1 MVKSPSDSKH
11 AAEKIAFLYLR
22 QTEIIHAGHSAACI
36 PPHRY
41 TMALNADCQITE
53 GPWNARYSQDLI
65 EHLPVG
71 LYICDRN
78 AVVVAYNLKAA
89 EIWGEAPVKG
99 DPEVKFCGAHRLYRD
114 DGTYLPHDQTP
125 MVQVL
130 ATGESALNVDV
141 IVERRDGSRRNVIA
155 NVTPLFDE
163 SGDQIGFVNCVQDVT
178 VHRQREEER
187 IQMISD
193 RFQAQKMEIVGQLT
207 TGIAHDFNN
216 MLTTVT
222 GSVSLAD
229 HYLKND
235 KPDHAQKY
243 LSNAL
248 RGAQTAGAMTAR
260 LMAFSRRHTLRSDV
274 INVNPLIHS
283 LIELGQG
290 SLGSNIKFE
299 TDLAA
304 DLWLIK
310 VDPHQL
316 ESALF
321 NLMVNARDAMPTGG
335 TIAIRTCNVEVSEL
349 MAAKGALLV
358 TGQSCVRIQ
367 VSDTGTGM
375 PIGLIDRIFEP
386 FFTTKEEGKGT
397 GLGLSMVYGYVIQ
410 AGGCLTVE
418 SEEGCGTKFSLF
430 MPKDVLPE
438 AGLPPEI

>member
-1 MVKSPSDSKH
+1 MQV
-11 AAEKIAFLYLR
+11 
-22 QTEIIHAGHSAACI
+22 GHPAACFS
-36 PPHRY
+36 PHRY
-41 TMALNADCQITE
+41 TMALNADRRITE

-71 LYICDRN
+71 LYVCDRN

-89 EIWGEAPVKG
+89 EIWGETPVKG
-99 DPEVKFCGAHRLYRD
+99 DPEVKFCGAHRLYTG

-130 ATGESALNVDV
+130 ATGEPALNVDV
-141 IVERRDGSRRNVIA
+141 IVERRDGSRRNVVA

-163 SGDQIGFVNCVQDVT
+163 GGDQIGFVNCVQDVT
-178 VHRQREEER
+178 VLRQREEER

-222 GSVSLAD
+222 GAVSLAE

-248 RGAQTAGAMTAR
+248 HGAQTAGAMTAR
-260 LMAFSRRHTLRSDV
+260 LMAFSRRHKLRSDV

-283 LIELGQG
+283 LIGLGEG

-299 TDLAA
+299 TELAS

-375 PIGLIDRIFEP
+375 PAALVDRIFEP

-418 SEEGCGTKFSLF
+418 SEEGHGTTFSLF
-430 MPKDVLPE
+430 MPKHVLPE
-438 AGLPPEI
+438 SGSVI

>member
-1 MVKSPSDSKH
+1 MQV
-11 AAEKIAFLYLR
+11 
-22 QTEIIHAGHSAACI
+22 GHPAACFST
-36 PPHRY
+36 HRY
-41 TMALNADCQITE
+41 TMALNSDRRITQ

-89 EIWGEAPVKG
+89 EIWGETPVKG
-99 DPEVKFCGAHRLYRD
+99 DPEVKFCGAHRLYAG

-130 ATGESALNVDV
+130 ATGEPALNVDV

-163 SGDQIGFVNCVQDVT
+163 GGDQIGFVNCVQDVT
-178 VHRQREEER
+178 FLRQREEER
-187 IQMISD
+187 VQMISD

-216 MLTTVT
+216 MLTAVT
-222 GSVSLAD
+222 GSASLAE
-229 HYLKND
+229 HHLKND
-235 KPDHAQKY
+235 KPDHAKKH
-243 LSNAL
+243 LANAL
-248 RGAQTAGAMTAR
+248 RASQTASAMTAR
-260 LMAFSRRHTLRSDV
+260 LMAFSRRHKLGSEV
-274 INVNPLIHS
+274 INVNPLITS
-283 LIELGQG
+283 LIELGRG
-290 SLGSNIKFE
+290 SLGSKVLYE
-299 TDLAA
+299 TDLASN
-304 DLWLIK
+304 LWLTK

-316 ESALF
+316 ESAVF
-321 NLMVNARDAMPTGG
+321 NLMVNARDAMPAGG
-335 TIAIRTCNVEVSEL
+335 TISIRTSNVDVSEQ
-349 MAAKGALLV
+349 MAAKGSLLV

-375 PIGLIDRIFEP
+375 PVALIERIFEP

-397 GLGLSMVYGYVIQ
+397 GLGLTMVYGYVIQ

-418 SEEGCGTKFSLF
+418 SVEGHGTTFSLF
-430 MPKDVLPE
+430 MPKDGLPE
-438 AGLPPEI
+438 SDPIF

>member
-1 MVKSPSDSKH
+1 
-11 AAEKIAFLYLR
+11 
-22 QTEIIHAGHSAACI
+22 
-36 PPHRY
+36 
-41 TMALNADCQITE
+41 MALNSDRRITQ

-89 EIWGEAPVKG
+89 EIWGETPVKG
-99 DPEVKFCGAHRLYRD
+99 DPEVKFCGAHRLYAG

-130 ATGESALNVDV
+130 ATGEPALNVDV

-163 SGDQIGFVNCVQDVT
+163 GGDQIGFVNCVQDVT
-178 VHRQREEER
+178 FLRQREEER
-187 IQMISD
+187 VQMISD

-207 TGIAHDFNN
+207 AGIAHDFNN
-216 MLTTVT
+216 MLTAVT
-222 GSVSLAD
+222 GSASLAE

-235 KPDHAQKY
+235 KPDHAKKH
-243 LSNAL
+243 LANAL
-248 RGAQTAGAMTAR
+248 RASQTASAMTAR
-260 LMAFSRRHTLRSDV
+260 LMAFSRRHKLGSEV
-274 INVNPLIHS
+274 INVNPLITS
-283 LIELGQG
+283 LIELGRG
-290 SLGSNIKFE
+290 SLGSKVLYE
-299 TDLAA
+299 TDLASN
-304 DLWLIK
+304 LWLTK

-316 ESALF
+316 ESAVF
-321 NLMVNARDAMPTGG
+321 NLMVNARDAMPAGG
-335 TIAIRTCNVEVSEL
+335 TISIRTSNVDVSEQ
-349 MAAKGALLV
+349 MAAKGSLLV

-375 PIGLIDRIFEP
+375 PVALIERIFEP

-397 GLGLSMVYGYVIQ
+397 GLGLTMVYGYVNQ

-418 SEEGCGTKFSLF
+418 SQEGHGTTFSLF
-430 MPKDVLPE
+430 MPRDVLPE
-438 AGLPPEI
+438 VDAVI

>member
-1 MVKSPSDSKH
+1 MQV
-11 AAEKIAFLYLR
+11 
-22 QTEIIHAGHSAACI
+22 GHPAACFST
-36 PPHRY
+36 HRY
-41 TMALNADCQITE
+41 TMALNSDRRITQ

-89 EIWGEAPVKG
+89 EIWGETPVKG
-99 DPEVKFCGAHRLYRD
+99 DPEVKFCGAHRLYAG

-130 ATGESALNVDV
+130 ATGEPALNVDV

-163 SGDQIGFVNCVQDVT
+163 GGDQIGFVNCVQDVT
-178 VHRQREEER
+178 FLRQREEER
-187 IQMISD
+187 VQMISD

-207 TGIAHDFNN
+207 AGIAHDFNN
-216 MLTTVT
+216 MLTAVT
-222 GSVSLAD
+222 GSASLAE

-235 KPDHAQKY
+235 KPDHAKKH
-243 LSNAL
+243 LANAL
-248 RGAQTAGAMTAR
+248 RASQTASAMTAR
-260 LMAFSRRHTLRSDV
+260 LMAFSRRHKLGSEV
-274 INVNPLIHS
+274 INVNPLITS
-283 LIELGQG
+283 LIELGRG
-290 SLGSNIKFE
+290 SLGSKVLYE
-299 TDLAA
+299 TDLASN
-304 DLWLIK
+304 LWLTK

-316 ESALF
+316 ESAVF
-321 NLMVNARDAMPTGG
+321 NLMVNARDAMPAGG
-335 TIAIRTCNVEVSEL
+335 TISIRTSNVDVSEQ
-349 MAAKGALLV
+349 MAAKGSLLV

-375 PIGLIDRIFEP
+375 PVALIERIFEP

-397 GLGLSMVYGYVIQ
+397 GLGLTMVYGYVNQ

-418 SEEGCGTKFSLF
+418 SQEGHGTTFSLF
-430 MPKDVLPE
+430 MPRDVLPE
-438 AGLPPEI
+438 VDAVI